1 MPTQS
6 RTLVQRA
13 LGPADRLLSRLW
25 YPQKFVLIGLVLILP
40 LGWVVKSYVGV
51 QSTNTAFAQQEAV
64 GVAYLRPASE
74 LLARVV
80 AARRVAVQVASHQSG
95 QAQLDLAVRQV
106 RTAIAGVD
114 AMHGAER
121 HARPQC
127 AVVRAQTGRHRF
139 HRRGRRA
146 VLGRHPG
153 GLGLD
158 TGDLGLDRADCGLSP
173 RSRWHSEHSRGARGP
188 VSAHGVTY
196 CAE

>member
-1 MPTQS
+1 MPPQS

-114 AMHGAER
+114 SMHGAG
-121 HARPQC
+121 A
-127 AVVRAQTGRHRF
+127 T
-139 HRRGRRA
+139 
-146 VLGRHPG
+146 
-153 GLGLD
+153 LGLNAQWSALRQAGID
-158 TGDLGLDRADCGLSP
+158 SIAAVAEQSSAATQ
-173 RSRWHSEHSRGARGP
+173 E
-188 VSAHGVTY
+188 VSASTQETSASTGQIAASAHDLAGTASTLEELVAQFQLT
-196 CAE
+196 A